1 MIDNVKELIEQNKY
15 QELKKV
21 IAELNEADIAEI
33 LEEVDDDILIK
44 VFRLL
49 PKNIAAETFAEL
61 EIPNQQLIINSLTT
75 KEAAAIIDEMAADD
89 ATDLIEEMPS
99 NVVKKILSQTTVET
113 RKDINHLLHYP
124 LASAGSIMTVEF
136 LDIKENVTVSKA
148 LSTIR
153 RKGANM
159 ETLDTCFVLD
169 KGRRLKGTISLTEI
183 VLASPNK
190 LIKNIMEDKPI
201 CVSTLTD
208 QEEVAS
214 MFQKY
219 DMTVMPVV
227 DSEERLV
234 GIITVDD
241 IMDIMEEETTED
253 IEKMAAIV
261 PTEKPYLQLGL
272 FDICKSRL
280 PWLLFLM
287 ISATFTSRIIASY
300 EASLASYAVLT
311 LFIPMIMDTG
321 GNAGGQSSVTIIRS
335 LSLKEV
341 EFKDSLKVLGKELL
355 VGLICGLVLAICNFG
370 KLLLVDRVSVTV
382 ALIVCLALLITVVFA
397 KIIGSILPILASKVH
412 LDPAVM
418 ANPIITTIVDALSL
432 IIYFQV
438 ASHILGI

>member
-1 MIDNVKELIEQNKY
+1 
-15 QELKKV
+15 
-21 IAELNEADIAEI
+21 
-33 LEEVDDDILIK
+33 
-44 VFRLL
+44 
-49 PKNIAAETFAEL
+49 
-61 EIPNQQLIINSLTT
+61 
-75 KEAAAIIDEMAADD
+75 
-89 ATDLIEEMPS
+89 
-99 NVVKKILSQTTVET
+99 
-113 RKDINHLLHYP
+113 
-124 LASAGSIMTVEF
+124 
-136 LDIKENVTVSKA
+136 
-148 LSTIR
+148 
-153 RKGANM
+153 
-159 ETLDTCFVLD
+159 
-169 KGRRLKGTISLTEI
+169 
-183 VLASPNK
+183 
-190 LIKNIMEDKPI
+190 
-201 CVSTLTD
+201 
-208 QEEVAS
+208 